1 MRFRKR
7 KADPQPTPA
16 ESLQETLTEGD
27 LIVNGISDEQLERI
41 VKEFSAFVSKSDK
54 AFDRFW
60 THHCYNVCGTKL
72 DLLPELNKMIEITN
86 EFNQWYRENRLLI
99 NKIFYNKHNYT
110 ISEGFDRDL
119 ETIKCVLLIWRDNLI
134 CLNDLKLKNRLTN
147 SFSNIVYRFYTC
159 LVTNTDYH

>member
-7 KADPQPTPA
+7 KADPQPTSA
-16 ESLQETLTEGD
+16 ENMQETLTEGD

-60 THHCYNVCGTKL
+60 THHCYNVSRTKL

-86 EFNQWYRENRLLI
+86 EFNQWCHENRLLI
-99 NKIFYNKHNYT
+99 NKIFYNERNYT
-110 ISEGFDRDL
+110 ISEGFDHDL
-119 ETIKCVLLIWRDNLI
+119 ETIKCVLLIWRDNLTR
-134 CLNDLKLKNRLTN
+134 LDDLKLKNRLTN

>member
-7 KADPQPTPA
+7 KADPHPTPA
-16 ESLQETLTEGD
+16 ENLQETLTEGD

-54 AFDRFW
+54 AFKRFW
-60 THHCYNVCGTKL
+60 THHCYNGPGTKS

-99 NKIFYNKHNYT
+99 NKIFYNKHSYT

-134 CLNDLKLKNRLTN
+134 CLDDLKLKKRLTN

-159 LVTNTDYH
+159 LVANTDYH